1 MDKYNGYKS
10 TKRDS
15 TASASGNSSQT
26 STATTNNYRC
36 DNSRKI
42 FDDDTLTRVGR
53 SLLAAA
59 KPINGQTNE
68 HVIHRQILEA
78 FHKELAQMKT
88 TYDRHMSRQNW

>member
-10 TKRDS
+10 TERDS

-88 TYDRHMSRQNW
+88 TYDRHMSRQN